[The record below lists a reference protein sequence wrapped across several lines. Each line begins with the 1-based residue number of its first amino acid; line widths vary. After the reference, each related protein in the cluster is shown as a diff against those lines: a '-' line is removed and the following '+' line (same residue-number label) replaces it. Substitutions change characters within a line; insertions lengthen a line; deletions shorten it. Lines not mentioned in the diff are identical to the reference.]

1 MSLNERKSSKY
12 DEDTLKWLRDKTNY
26 NILRSFQNNLNNISS
41 TARHELL
48 KAGLIIKSFQNG
60 RIELTEKG
68 LRFMKEVEEDF
79 S

>member
-1 MSLNERKSSKY
+1 MSY

-26 NILRSFQNNLNNISS
+26 NILRSFHNNLNNIPS
-41 TARHELL
+41 TARYELL
-48 KAGLIIKSFQNG
+48 KAGFIIKSFRTG

-68 LRFMKEVEEDF
+68 LSFMEEAEEIF